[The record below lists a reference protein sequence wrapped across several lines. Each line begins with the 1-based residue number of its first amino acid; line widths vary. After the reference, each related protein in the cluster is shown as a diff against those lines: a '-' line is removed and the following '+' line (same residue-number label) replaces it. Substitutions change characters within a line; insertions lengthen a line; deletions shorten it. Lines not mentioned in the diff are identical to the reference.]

1 MPHNLFEIEI
11 TESFQIE
18 KNSNIRDMLNKIREY
33 GVLIAID
40 DFGTGYSSLY
50 YLKNIPIDRIKIAK
64 ELIDNI
70 ESDIY
75 SYAIVKMVITI
86 AKRQNI
92 KVIAEGVEKKEQLDK
107 LIELECDEIQGYYFA
122 KPVDEK
128 EFESL
133 GDAAIADLK
142 KS

>member
-75 SYAIVKMVITI
+75 SYAIIKMVITI

-128 EFESL
+128 EFERRFL
-133 GDAAIADLK
+133 
-142 KS
+142 

>member
-92 KVIAEGVEKKEQLDK
+92 KVIAEGVEKKEH
-107 LIELECDEIQGYYFA
+107 LIN
-122 KPVDEK
+122 
-128 EFESL
+128 
-133 GDAAIADLK
+133 
-142 KS
+142 

>member
-1 MPHNLFEIEI
+1 VPHNLFEIEI

-128 EFESL
+128 EFERRFL
-133 GDAAIADLK
+133 
-142 KS
+142 

>member
-128 EFESL
+128 EFERRFL
-133 GDAAIADLK
+133 
-142 KS
+142 

>member
-1 MPHNLFEIEI
+1 
-11 TESFQIE
+11 
-18 KNSNIRDMLNKIREY
+18 MLNKIREY

-128 EFESL
+128 EFERRFL
-133 GDAAIADLK
+133 
-142 KS
+142 